1 MKRLIYTLTV
11 ALLVILAPAIF
22 TACEDDD
29 HAATTTELT
38 PAFTWAD
45 TNIPLETDNGWGV
58 TRYKDHIALSNFN
71 EKCQYL
77 LAWDGNMANGE
88 KSNAFLKIA
97 QAGRQLQNLPL
108 DKLSIRFIDGKY
120 YRIEFAQGDKTGTLI
135 LSIDT
140 D

>member
-1 MKRLIYTLTV
+1 MKRLINTLTF
-11 ALLVILAPAIF
+11 ALLVILAPALL

-29 HAATTTELT
+29 CATIPTELT
-38 PAFTWAD
+38 LAFTWGD
-45 TNIPLETDNGWGV
+45 TNIPLEVDNGWGV

-77 LAWDGNMANGE
+77 LTWDGNMGNGE

-97 QAGRQLQNLPL
+97 KVGEQLQNLQL
-108 DKLSIRFIDGKY
+108 DKLSILFIDGKY
-120 YRIEFAQGDKTGTLI
+120 YRIEFAQGNKTGTLI

-140 D
+140 E